1 MKKIISFFA
10 IMLLSISGIKAQIIE
25 AQIRTSGQ
33 CEHCKETLEK
43 NLRFEKGVKKVAFD
57 EKTHVVTVKYDETKT
72 NLKDIQIAISKLG
85 YDADSIPAD
94 PKAYEKL
101 NACCKKKK

>member
-1 MKKIISFFA
+1 MKKIISLFTL
-10 IMLLSISGIKAQIIE
+10 ILLSITAAKAQIIE
-25 AQIRTSGQ
+25 SKITTSGQ
-33 CEHCKETLEK
+33 CEHCKETIEK
-43 NLRFEKGVKKVAFD
+43 NIRFEKGVKKVAFD
-57 EKTHVVTVKYDETKT
+57 EKMHVVTVKYDETKT
-72 NLKDIQIAISKLG
+72 NLKNIQIAISKLG

>member
-1 MKKIISFFA
+1 MKKIISLFA
-10 IMLLSISGIKAQIIE
+10 FIILSITGSKAQIIE
-25 AQIRTSGQ
+25 SKIITSGQ
-33 CEHCKETLEK
+33 CEHCKETIEK
-43 NLRFEKGVKKVAFD
+43 NIRFEKGVKKVAFD

-85 YDADSIPAD
+85 YDADSISAD

>member
-1 MKKIISFFA
+1 MKKIISLFA
-10 IMLLSISGIKAQIIE
+10 FIILSITGAKAQIIE
-25 AQIRTSGQ
+25 SKITTSGQ
-33 CEHCKETLEK
+33 CEHCKETIEK
-43 NLRFEKGVKKVAFD
+43 NIRFEKGVKKVAFD

-85 YDADSIPAD
+85 YDADSISAD

>member
-1 MKKIISFFA
+1 
-10 IMLLSISGIKAQIIE
+10 
-25 AQIRTSGQ
+25 
-33 CEHCKETLEK
+33 
-43 NLRFEKGVKKVAFD
+43 
-57 EKTHVVTVKYDETKT
+57 
-72 NLKDIQIAISKLG
+72 LKDIQIAISKLG

>member
-1 MKKIISFFA
+1 MKKIISLFA
-10 IMLLSISGIKAQIIE
+10 FIILSITGAKAQIIE
-25 AQIRTSGQ
+25 SKITTSGQ
-33 CEHCKETLEK
+33 CEHCKETIEK
-43 NLRFEKGVKKVAFD
+43 NICFEKGVKKVAFD